1 MDHLVSLAASDD
13 RLARLL
19 EALAVSDDQLSRLLA
34 TNASTAMIGTHD
46 RAVMAAEREVEREAR
61 QSAASAELEARGG
74 SGGQSRPSV
83 GAVAGA
89 GVSDGACAFG
99 VAKAHTERKVLRVAD
114 SAEIDELET
123 GLEVRT
129 YGHEEGSPTAAPAS
143 NAVSNR
149 VTPKGSSNGSGIRD
163 WHPTNALAVSTC
175 AAASPQASNR
185 SRAEYRSRAESSR
198 PCQEQSEGESCSKP
212 AARQQEKMVVLAE
225 VVPRDATSMSA
236 EGKPSTPELAFHGCD
251 AATVAPV
258 GASAGSADIQCEH
271 SAVENTNSREHSS
284 GETGA
289 SVTSDAWP
297 PRWMMLLGGVI

>member
-1 MDHLVSLAASDD
+1 
-13 RLARLL
+13 
-19 EALAVSDDQLSRLLA
+19 
-34 TNASTAMIGTHD
+34 
-46 RAVMAAEREVEREAR
+46 MAAEREVEREAR
-61 QSAASAELEARGG
+61 KSAASAELETRGG

-89 GVSDGACAFG
+89 GVSDRACPFG
-99 VAKAHTERKVLRVAD
+99 VAEADTERKALRVAD

-185 SRAEYRSRAESSR
+185 SRAEPSR

-251 AATVAPV
+251 AATVAPM

-271 SAVENTNSREHSS
+271 SAVENTNSREHSAV
-284 GETGA
+284 ETGA

-297 PRWMMLLGGVI
+297 PRWMMMLGGVI

>member
-1 MDHLVSLAASDD
+1 M
-13 RLARLL
+13 
-19 EALAVSDDQLSRLLA
+19 
-34 TNASTAMIGTHD
+34 
-46 RAVMAAEREVEREAR
+46 
-61 QSAASAELEARGG
+61 
-74 SGGQSRPSV
+74 
-83 GAVAGA
+83 
-89 GVSDGACAFG
+89 
-99 VAKAHTERKVLRVAD
+99 AD

-185 SRAEYRSRAESSR
+185 SRAEPSR
-198 PCQEQSEGESCSKP
+198 PCQEQSESESCSKP

-236 EGKPSTPELAFHGCD
+236 PELAFHGCD
-251 AATVAPV
+251 AATVAPM
-258 GASAGSADIQCEH
+258 GASAGPTDIQCEH
-271 SAVENTNSREHSS
+271 SAVENTNSREHSAV
-284 GETGA
+284 ETGA

-297 PRWMMLLGGVI
+297 PRWMMMLGGVI